1 VRFAKNAGNSGGGG
15 GPAGERGGGEREP
28 GGDEVLVVGHN
39 GLEQEH
45 QEHEEV
51 AAGEWRER
59 GVWGEVS
66 RRESQ
71 NWKAPWLQF
80 ENYKPKLCVVTQL
93 IFCRWLISTILP
105 QRATCLM
112 SAPRP
117 SCLPVA
123 SISFPLSCPFVFINI
138 HSPVHRLVFPVLS

>member
-15 GPAGERGGGEREP
+15 GPAGERGGGVVEREP

-71 NWKAPWLQF
+71 NWKAPWFAVRKLQTETVCGHAAYLLPLVDF
-80 ENYKPKLCVVTQL
+80 HDP
-93 IFCRWLISTILP
+93 STARHLSHVCP
-105 QRATCLM
+105 
-112 SAPRP
+112 P
-117 SCLPVA
+117 S
-123 SISFPLSCPFVFINI
+123 
-138 HSPVHRLVFPVLS
+138 